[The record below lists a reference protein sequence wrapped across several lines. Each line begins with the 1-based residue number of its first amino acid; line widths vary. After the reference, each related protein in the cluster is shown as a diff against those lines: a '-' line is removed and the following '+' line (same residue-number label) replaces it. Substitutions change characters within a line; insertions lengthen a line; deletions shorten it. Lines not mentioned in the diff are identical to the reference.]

1 MKLLFSQ
8 KKKRAIDGTT
18 RVELEVGKKGAN
30 KKGRVLLE
38 SCVQSPG
45 KRTLLCGFGG
55 RSIGGCLGSED
66 LGAEDHGGHRETP
79 GLRGTFPRFW
89 QWFCGLSYMSQLRES
104 CTLNLC
110 RFLCLRDISG
120 KLLKKTAL

>member
-66 LGAEDHGGHRETP
+66 LGAEDHGGAQGNSWAEGYVP
-79 GLRGTFPRFW
+79 QILAVVLW
-89 QWFCGLSYMSQLRES
+89 A
-104 CTLNLC
+104 
-110 RFLCLRDISG
+110 FLYV
-120 KLLKKTAL
+120 TT